1 MVRLAILE
9 HGKKPTFLQEQFT
22 QFVILVK
29 QPHSGFMD
37 IVSDRPPNKSHQ
49 ANTQKPRLVSAVRSD
64 RDIQLPRRE

>member
-1 MVRLAILE
+1 
-9 HGKKPTFLQEQFT
+9 
-22 QFVILVK
+22 
-29 QPHSGFMD
+29 MD